1 MALGLYNASFSYDS
15 KHNSKQ
21 VLSDI
26 NFELAT
32 NEIVGVIGPN
42 GAGKSTVVKLLSR
55 VLEPT
60 RGTIKLDNV
69 AIHTLKRKDL
79 AKQIAVLPQ
88 SYIMPEAFT
97 VFELVLMGRTP
108 HLNTW
113 GMWQQE
119 TKEDIEL
126 VEEAMKQTE
135 IWHMRERMA
144 AELSGGERQRLLIAR
159 ALVQEAT
166 YLLLDEPTNHL
177 DIKHQLQSLRFLKDK
192 LNTNLGILVVI
203 HDLNIAAQLC
213 DRLVLLHQGKLV
225 RTGTPNEVL
234 TQSTIQK
241 YFEAETQ
248 ILSNN
253 GNPVIVPQL

>member
-1 MALGLYNASFSYDS
+1 MSLGLYNASFNYDD
-15 KHNSKQ
+15 KQ
-21 VLSDI
+21 VLSEVS
-26 NFELAT
+26 FELNT

-42 GAGKSTVVKLLSR
+42 GAGKSTIIKLLSR

-60 RGTIKLDNV
+60 LGTIKLDNES
-69 AIHTLKRKDL
+69 ISSLKRKDL

-97 VFELVLMGRTP
+97 VYELVLMGRTP
-108 HLNTW
+108 HL

-119 TKEDIEL
+119 TKEDIQL
-126 VEEAMKQTE
+126 VEQAMQQTE

-159 ALVQEAT
+159 ALVQEAK

-177 DIKHQLQSLRFLKDK
+177 DIKHQLQSLRFLKNK
-192 LNTNLGILVVI
+192 LSDNLGILVVI

-213 DRLVLLHQGKLV
+213 DRLMLLHQGRMVK
-225 RTGTPNEVL
+225 TGIPSEVL
-234 TQSTIQK
+234 TQDTIQT

-248 ILSNN
+248 ILQNN